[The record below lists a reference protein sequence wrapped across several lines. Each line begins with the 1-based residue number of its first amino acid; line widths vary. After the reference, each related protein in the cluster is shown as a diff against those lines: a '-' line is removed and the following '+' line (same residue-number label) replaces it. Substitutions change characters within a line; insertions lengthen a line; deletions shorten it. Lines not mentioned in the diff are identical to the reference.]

1 MTASGV
7 AAPAELPLAS
17 PRRRP
22 AQAIASGLLLMMWIL
37 FLAAMAYRG

>member
-1 MTASGV
+1 VTASG
-7 AAPAELPLAS
+7 AAPAELPLAA

-22 AQAIASGLLLMMWIL
+22 VQAIASGLLLTLWIL